1 MGRSL
6 HDESLSPALDHGTST
21 ERSPRQV
28 SQENREQDSKT
39 IYQTRRQR
47 YRLNS
52 DQSRMLHDLGAFRT
66 ITANSLRKHLY
77 DNNDERFR
85 KDLRSLREQRL
96 LTVQPGSRANGEYVA
111 LTRAG
116 KGLAQSA
123 LRSNPEQ
130 AVYSGIVKKRELRH
144 DAAFYDVYQ
153 KEAQKIS
160 KAGGIPK
167 RVVLDFEL
175 KKQVNRQLAKI
186 QTVPPA
192 ERARQR
198 QEIAEAHGL
207 KIVEGKIQFPDVR
220 IEFESRDQEQCKVDL
235 ECVTGHYK
243 ARQIAAKAAAGFK
256 LYNQDYRGRSAE
268 RGEDLIGEVMSL

>member
-6 HDESLSPALDHGTST
+6 NDDSLRSTQDRGTST
-21 ERSPRQV
+21 DPSTRQIA
-28 SQENREQDSKT
+28 QESRDQDVKS
-39 IYQTRRQR
+39 IYQSRGQR

-52 DQSRMLHDLGAFRT
+52 DQSRMLQDLGAFRT

-77 DNNDERFR
+77 DNDDERFR

-96 LTVQPGSRANGEYVA
+96 LTIQSGSRANGDYIS

-116 KGLAQSA
+116 KELTQSA
-123 LRSNPEQ
+123 LSNRDQ
-130 AVYSGIVKKRELRH
+130 VVYSGIVKKRELRH
-144 DAAFYDVYQ
+144 DAAIYDVYQ
-153 KEAQKIS
+153 KEARKIS
-160 KAGGIPK
+160 TGGGTPK

-175 KKQVNRQLAKI
+175 KKQVNRQLARI
-186 QTVPPA
+186 QSIPPG
-192 ERARQR
+192 ERDRQR
-198 QEIAEAHGL
+198 QEIADAHRL

-243 ARQIAAKAAAGFK
+243 TRQIAAKAAAGFK
-256 LYNQDYRGRSAE
+256 LYNQDYRGKSAE

>member
-6 HDESLSPALDHGTST
+6 HDESLRPTQDRSTST
-21 ERSPRQV
+21 DPSPRV
-28 SQENREQDSKT
+28 ISQESRDQDAKS
-39 IYQTRRQR
+39 IYEIRSQR

-52 DQSRMLHDLGAFRT
+52 DQSKVLQDLGAFRT
-66 ITANSLRKHLY
+66 ITANSLQKHLY
-77 DNNDERFR
+77 DNDDGRFR

-96 LTVQPGSRANGEYVA
+96 LTVQSGSRANGEYIS

-116 KGLAQSA
+116 KELTQSA
-123 LRSNPEQ
+123 LSNRHQ
-130 AVYSGIVKKRELRH
+130 VVYSGIVKKRELRH
-144 DAAFYDVYQ
+144 DAAIYDVYQ
-153 KEAQKIS
+153 KEANKIS
-160 KAGGIPK
+160 KRGGTPK

-186 QTVPPA
+186 QSIPPA
-192 ERARQR
+192 ERDRQR

-207 KIVEGKIQFPDVR
+207 KIVQGKVQFPDVR

-243 ARQIAAKAAAGFK
+243 ARQIAAKQAAGFK

>member
-1 MGRSL
+1 MARSIN
-6 HDESLSPALDHGTST
+6 DESLRPTHDQGAST
-21 ERSPRQV
+21 ERSPRQI
-28 SQENREQDSKT
+28 SQESREQDAKS
-39 IYQTRRQR
+39 IYQSRGQR

-52 DQSRMLHDLGAFRT
+52 DQSRMLQDLGAFRT
-66 ITANSLRKHLY
+66 ITASSLRKHLY
-77 DNNDERFR
+77 DNNDERFS

-96 LTVQPGSRANGEYVA
+96 LTVHPGSRANGGYVA
-111 LTRAG
+111 LTKAG
-116 KGLAQSA
+116 KELTQSA
-123 LRSNPEQ
+123 LSNRDQ
-130 AVYSGIVKKRELRH
+130 VVYSGIVKKRELRH
-144 DAAFYDVYQ
+144 DAAIYDVYQ
-153 KEAQKIS
+153 KEARKIS
-160 KAGGIPK
+160 KGGGTPK

-186 QTVPPA
+186 QTIPPA
-192 ERARQR
+192 ERERQR

>member
-6 HDESLSPALDHGTST
+6 NDYSLSPSHDRATST
-21 ERSPRQV
+21 DQSPRQI
-28 SQENREQDSKT
+28 SHENRERDSKS
-39 IYQTRRQR
+39 IYQSRGQR

-52 DQSRMLHDLGAFRT
+52 DQSRMLQDLGGFRT

-96 LTVQPGSRANGEYVA
+96 LTVQSGSRANGEYIS

-116 KGLAQSA
+116 KELTQSA
-123 LRSNPEQ
+123 LSKRDQ

-144 DAAFYDVYQ
+144 DAAIYDVYQ
-153 KEAQKIS
+153 KEANKIS
-160 KAGGIPK
+160 KGGGTPK

-175 KKQVNRQLAKI
+175 KKQVNRHLAKI

-192 ERARQR
+192 ERERLR

>member
-6 HDESLSPALDHGTST
+6 KDDSLRPTQGPDRST
-21 ERSPRQV
+21 ERSPRQI
-28 SQENREQDSKT
+28 SQETREPDAKS
-39 IYQTRRQR
+39 IHHIRGQR
-47 YRLNS
+47 YRVNS
-52 DQSRMLHDLGAFRT
+52 DQSKMLQDLGAFRT

-85 KDLRSLREQRL
+85 KDLRNLREQRL
-96 LTVQPGSRANGEYVA
+96 LTVQPGSSANGEYIA

-116 KGLAQSA
+116 KELTHSA
-123 LRSNPEQ
+123 LRLNRDQ

-144 DAAFYDVYQ
+144 DAAIYDVYR
-153 KEAQKIS
+153 KEAKKIS
-160 KAGGIPK
+160 KEGGTPK

-175 KKQVNRQLAKI
+175 KKQVNRQLANI
-186 QTVPPA
+186 QAIPPA
-192 ERARQR
+192 ERERQR
-198 QEIAEAHGL
+198 QEIAESHGL

-235 ECVTGHYK
+235 ECVTGQYK
-243 ARQIAAKAAAGFK
+243 ARQIAAKTAAGFK

-268 RGEDLIGEVMSL
+268 RGEDLVGEVISL

>member
-6 HDESLSPALDHGTST
+6 HDDSLRPTQDRSTSP
-21 ERSPRQV
+21 EPSPRQI
-28 SQENREQDSKT
+28 SEQSREQDFKR
-39 IYQTRRQR
+39 IYQSRGQR

-52 DQSRMLHDLGAFRT
+52 DQSKMLQDLGAFRT

-77 DNNDERFR
+77 DNDDARFR
-85 KDLRSLREQRL
+85 RDLRSLREQRL
-96 LTVQPGSRANGEYVA
+96 LTVQSGSRANGEYIS

-116 KGLAQSA
+116 KELTQFA
-123 LRSNPEQ
+123 LSNRDQ
-130 AVYSGIVKKRELRH
+130 VVYSGIVKKRELRH
-144 DAAFYDVYQ
+144 DAAIYDVYQ
-153 KEAQKIS
+153 KEVRKIS
-160 KAGGIPK
+160 KGGGTPK

-186 QTVPPA
+186 QTIPPA
-192 ERARQR
+192 ERDRQR
-198 QEIAEAHGL
+198 QEIAETHGL

-243 ARQIAAKAAAGFK
+243 ARQIAAKEAAGFK

>member
-6 HDESLSPALDHGTST
+6 HDDSLRPTPEQGTST
-21 ERSPRQV
+21 DRSPRQI
-28 SQENREQDSKT
+28 SHESREQESKSV
-39 IYQTRRQR
+39 YQSRGQR

-52 DQSRMLHDLGAFRT
+52 DQSRMLQDLGAFRT

-96 LTVQPGSRANGEYVA
+96 LNVQPGSRANGEYVA

-116 KGLAQSA
+116 KELAQST
-123 LRSNPEQ
+123 LRSNRDQ
-130 AVYSGIVKKRELRH
+130 AVYSGIVKQRELRH
-144 DAAFYDVYQ
+144 DAAIYDVYQ
-153 KEAQKIS
+153 KEAKKIS
-160 KAGGIPK
+160 KAGGTPK

-175 KKQVNRQLAKI
+175 KRQVNRQLAKI
-186 QTVPPA
+186 QTIPPA
-192 ERARQR
+192 ERERQR
-198 QEIAEAHGL
+198 QEIAETHGL

-243 ARQIAAKAAAGFK
+243 ARQIAAKQAAGFK

>member
-1 MGRSL
+1 
-6 HDESLSPALDHGTST
+6 
-21 ERSPRQV
+21 
-28 SQENREQDSKT
+28 
-39 IYQTRRQR
+39 
-47 YRLNS
+47 
-52 DQSRMLHDLGAFRT
+52 MLQDLGAFRT
-66 ITANSLRKHLY
+66 ITASSLRKHLY

-85 KDLRSLREQRL
+85 KDLRSLRERRL
-96 LTVQPGSRANGEYVA
+96 LTVQSGLRTNGEYVA
-111 LTRAG
+111 LTKVG
-116 KGLAQSA
+116 KELTQSA
-123 LRSNPEQ
+123 LRSNRDQ
-130 AVYSGIVKKRELRH
+130 AVYSGIVKQRELRH
-144 DAAFYDVYQ
+144 DAAIYDVYQ
-153 KEAQKIS
+153 KEARKIS

-186 QTVPPA
+186 QTIPQA
-192 ERARQR
+192 ERERQR

-243 ARQIAAKAAAGFK
+243 ASQIAAKAAAGFK
-256 LYNQDYRGRSAE
+256 LYNHDYRGRSAE

>member
-6 HDESLSPALDHGTST
+6 HDESLRPTPDQGTST
-21 ERSPRQV
+21 DRSPLQI
-28 SQENREQDSKT
+28 SHANRDQDSKS
-39 IYQTRRQR
+39 IYQSRGQR

-52 DQSRMLHDLGAFRT
+52 DQSKMLQDLGAFRT

-77 DNNDERFR
+77 DNDDGRFR
-85 KDLRSLREQRL
+85 NDLRSLREQRL
-96 LTVQPGSRANGEYVA
+96 LTVQRGSRATGEYIS

-116 KGLAQSA
+116 KELAQSA
-123 LRSNPEQ
+123 LSNRDQ
-130 AVYSGIVKKRELRH
+130 VVYSGIVKKRELRH
-144 DAAFYDVYQ
+144 DAAIYDVYQ
-153 KEAQKIS
+153 KEARKIS
-160 KAGGIPK
+160 KGGGAPK

-186 QTVPPA
+186 QTIPPA
-192 ERARQR
+192 ERDRQR
-198 QEIAEAHGL
+198 QKIAEAHGL
-207 KIVEGKIQFPDVR
+207 TIVEGKIQFPDVR

-243 ARQIAAKAAAGFK
+243 ARQIAAKQAAGFK

>member
-6 HDESLSPALDHGTST
+6 HDESLRPTQDRGTST
-21 ERSPRQV
+21 DPSPRQL
-28 SQENREQDSKT
+28 SQKSRDQGGKS
-39 IYQTRRQR
+39 IYQSRGHRH
-47 YRLNS
+47 RLNS
-52 DQSRMLHDLGAFRT
+52 DQSKMLQDLGSFRT

-77 DNNDERFR
+77 DNDDERFR
-85 KDLRSLREQRL
+85 RDLRSLREQRL

-111 LTRAG
+111 LTEAG
-116 KGLAQSA
+116 QELTQSA
-123 LRSNPEQ
+123 LRSNRDQ
-130 AVYSGIVKKRELRH
+130 AVYSGIVKQRELRH
-144 DAAFYDVYQ
+144 DAAIYDVYQ
-153 KEAQKIS
+153 KEARKIS
-160 KAGGIPK
+160 KAGGTPK

-186 QTVPPA
+186 QTIPLA
-192 ERARQR
+192 ERERQR

-207 KIVEGKIQFPDVR
+207 KIVEGKIQIPDVR

-243 ARQIAAKAAAGFK
+243 ARQIAAKQAAGFK

>member
-1 MGRSL
+1 
-6 HDESLSPALDHGTST
+6 
-21 ERSPRQV
+21 
-28 SQENREQDSKT
+28 
-39 IYQTRRQR
+39 
-47 YRLNS
+47 
-52 DQSRMLHDLGAFRT
+52 MLQDLGAFRT

-77 DNNDERFR
+77 DNDDERFR

-96 LTVQPGSRANGEYVA
+96 VTVQSVSRANGEYIS

-116 KGLAQSA
+116 KELTQSA
-123 LRSNPEQ
+123 LSNRDQ
-130 AVYSGIVKKRELRH
+130 VVYSGIVKKRELRH
-144 DAAFYDVYQ
+144 DAAIYDVYQ
-153 KEAQKIS
+153 REARKIS
-160 KAGGIPK
+160 KAGGTPK

-186 QTVPPA
+186 QTIPPP
-192 ERARQR
+192 ERERQR
-198 QEIAEAHGL
+198 HEIAEAHGL

-235 ECVTGHYK
+235 ECVTGHYT
-243 ARQIAAKAAAGFK
+243 ARQIAAKTAAGFK

>member
-1 MGRSL
+1 MGRSIN
-6 HDESLSPALDHGTST
+6 DESLRPTQGQSTPT
-21 ERSPRQV
+21 ERSPRPI
-28 SQENREQDSKT
+28 SHENREQDSKS
-39 IYQTRRQR
+39 IYQSRGQR
-47 YRLNS
+47 YRLNP
-52 DQSRMLHDLGAFRT
+52 DQSKMLQDLGAFRT

-111 LTRAG
+111 LTKIG
-116 KGLAQSA
+116 KELTQSA
-123 LRSNPEQ
+123 LRSNRDQ

-144 DAAFYDVYQ
+144 DAAIYDVYQ
-153 KEAQKIS
+153 KEAKKIS
-160 KAGGIPK
+160 KAGGTPK

-175 KKQVNRQLAKI
+175 KKQVNRQLARI
-186 QTVPPA
+186 QNASPA
-192 ERARQR
+192 ERERQR

-207 KIVEGKIQFPDVR
+207 KIVQGKIQFPDVR

-243 ARQIAAKAAAGFK
+243 ARQIAAKTAAGFK

>member
-1 MGRSL
+1 MGRSP
-6 HDESLSPALDHGTST
+6 HDDSLRPTQDRSTST
-21 ERSPRQV
+21 EPSPRQI
-28 SQENREQDSKT
+28 SQESRDQNGKS
-39 IYQTRRQR
+39 IYQSRGQR

-52 DQSRMLHDLGAFRT
+52 DQSRLLQDLGAFRT

-96 LTVQPGSRANGEYVA
+96 LTVQPGSRANGEYIA
-111 LTRAG
+111 LTKAG
-116 KGLAQSA
+116 KELTESA
-123 LRSNPEQ
+123 LRSNRDQ
-130 AVYSGIVKKRELRH
+130 VVYSGIVKQRELRH
-144 DAAFYDVYQ
+144 DAAIYDVYQ
-153 KEAQKIS
+153 KEARKIS
-160 KAGGIPK
+160 KAGGTPK
-167 RVVLDFEL
+167 RIVLDFEL
-175 KKQVNRQLAKI
+175 KKQVNRQLTKI
-186 QTVPPA
+186 QTIPPA
-192 ERARQR
+192 ERERQR

>member
-1 MGRSL
+1 MGRSI
-6 HDESLSPALDHGTST
+6 HDDLLRRTQDRSTST
-21 ERSPRQV
+21 EPSQRQI
-28 SQENREQDSKT
+28 SRQSREQDSKS
-39 IYQTRRQR
+39 IYQSRGQR

-52 DQSRMLHDLGAFRT
+52 DQSRMLQDLGAFRT

-77 DNNDERFR
+77 DNDDERFR
-85 KDLRSLREQRL
+85 KDLRTLREQRL
-96 LTVQPGSRANGEYVA
+96 LIVQSGSRTNGEYIS

-116 KGLAQSA
+116 KELTQSA
-123 LRSNPEQ
+123 LSNRDQ
-130 AVYSGIVKKRELRH
+130 VVYSGIVKKRELRH
-144 DAAFYDVYQ
+144 DAAIYDVYQ
-153 KEAQKIS
+153 KEARKIS
-160 KAGGIPK
+160 KGGGTPK

-175 KKQVNRQLAKI
+175 KKQVNRQLATI
-186 QTVPPA
+186 QTIPPA
-192 ERARQR
+192 ERDRQR
-198 QEIAEAHGL
+198 QEIAETHGL

-243 ARQIAAKAAAGFK
+243 ARQIAAKQAAGFK

>member
-6 HDESLSPALDHGTST
+6 HDESLRPSPDRDTSSD
-21 ERSPRQV
+21 RSPRQI
-28 SQENREQDSKT
+28 SPKNREQNAKG
-39 IYQTRRQR
+39 IYQSRGQG

-52 DQSRMLHDLGAFRT
+52 DQSRMLQDLGAFRT

-77 DNNDERFR
+77 NNDDERFR
-85 KDLRSLREQRL
+85 KDLRSLREHRL
-96 LTVQPGSRANGEYVA
+96 LTVQSSSRGNGEYIS

-116 KGLAQSA
+116 KELTQSA
-123 LRSNPEQ
+123 LSKGDQ

-144 DAAFYDVYQ
+144 DAAIYDVYQ
-153 KEAQKIS
+153 KEATKIS
-160 KAGGIPK
+160 KAGGTPK

-175 KKQVNRQLAKI
+175 KKQVNRKLARI
-186 QTVPPA
+186 QGASPA
-192 ERARQR
+192 EHERLRR
-198 QEIAEAHGL
+198 EIAEAHGL
-207 KIVEGKIQFPDVR
+207 KIVEGKIQIPDIR
-220 IEFESRDQEQCKVDL
+220 IEFESRHQEQCKVDL

-243 ARQIAAKAAAGFK
+243 ARQIAAKQAAGFK

>member
-1 MGRSL
+1 MGRLIS
-6 HDESLSPALDHGTST
+6 DESLRPTHDRGTST
-21 ERSPRQV
+21 DPSPRQI
-28 SQENREQDSKT
+28 SQESRDQDTKS
-39 IYQTRRQR
+39 IHQSRRQR
-47 YRLNS
+47 YWLNS
-52 DQSRMLHDLGAFRT
+52 GQSRMLQDLGAFRT

-96 LTVQPGSRANGEYVA
+96 LNVQPGSRANGEYVA

-116 KGLAQSA
+116 KELTQSA
-123 LRSNPEQ
+123 LRSNRDQ
-130 AVYSGIVKKRELRH
+130 AVYSGIVKQRELRH
-144 DAAFYDVYQ
+144 DAAIYDAYQ
-153 KEAQKIS
+153 KEAKKIS
-160 KAGGIPK
+160 KAGGTPK

-175 KKQVNRQLAKI
+175 KRQVNRQLAKI
-186 QTVPPA
+186 QTIPPA
-192 ERARQR
+192 ERERQR

-207 KIVEGKIQFPDVR
+207 KVVEGKIQFPDVR
-220 IEFESRDQEQCKVDL
+220 IEFEARDMEQCKVDL

-243 ARQIAAKAAAGFK
+243 ARQIAAKTAAGFK

>member
-6 HDESLSPALDHGTST
+6 HDDSLRPTQDRGTST
-21 ERSPRQV
+21 DASPRQI
-28 SQENREQDSKT
+28 SQEGREQDAKAIHQS
-39 IYQTRRQR
+39 RGQR
-47 YRLNS
+47 YWLNS
-52 DQSRMLHDLGAFRT
+52 DQSRMLQDLGAFRT

-77 DNNDERFR
+77 DNDDERFR
-85 KDLRSLREQRL
+85 KDLRSLRQQRL
-96 LTVQPGSRANGEYVA
+96 LTVQAGSKANGEYIA

-116 KGLAQSA
+116 KELTQSA
-123 LRSNPEQ
+123 LSNRDQ

-144 DAAFYDVYQ
+144 DAAIYDMYQ
-153 KEAQKIS
+153 KEARTIA
-160 KAGGIPK
+160 KAGGTPK

-175 KKQVNRQLAKI
+175 KKQVNRQLARI
-186 QTVPPA
+186 QNASPA
-192 ERARQR
+192 ERERQR

-207 KIVEGKIQFPDVR
+207 KIVEGTIQFPDVR

-243 ARQIAAKAAAGFK
+243 ARQIAAKQAAGFK